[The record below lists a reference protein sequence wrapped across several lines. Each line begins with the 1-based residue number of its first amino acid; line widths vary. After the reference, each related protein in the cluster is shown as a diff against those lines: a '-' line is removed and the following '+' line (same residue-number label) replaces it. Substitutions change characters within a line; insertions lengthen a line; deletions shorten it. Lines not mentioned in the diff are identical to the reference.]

1 MGTRGAILGVNPE
14 PRLRSLDAFRGLTIA
29 GMLLVNN
36 PGSWDHVYPPLDHAE
51 WNGWTPTD
59 LIFPFFLFIVGVALA
74 MSLARRR
81 DRGASRSELLRKI
94 IIRSLVIIAVGIL
107 LNGFP
112 RYDLATL
119 RLPGV
124 LQRIG
129 LVYLVSASVWVL
141 LPLRAVVALVLVL
154 LSGYWALMTLVPVP
168 GFGPGHLEPVGNL
181 AQYLD
186 QLLLRGHMWR
196 PEWDPE
202 GLLSTMPA
210 IATCLLGALTG
221 EWLQHSRPTARV
233 SAILLLAGVALTA
246 AGLGWGHW
254 FPINKSLWT
263 SSYVV
268 FTAGAAL
275 ILLAACYWLIETG
288 GVEGWARPAYVFGVN
303 PLLAFVGSGL
313 MARILGRMQVG
324 SGEGAIPLQRWL
336 YERLCASW
344 AGPLNGSLV
353 YAMGFVGLWLLLMW
367 PVYRRGWR
375 IRA

>member
-1 MGTRGAILGVNPE
+1 MGTRSATLGVNPE

-94 IIRSLVIIAVGIL
+94 VIRSLVIIAVGIL

-233 SAILLLAGVALTA
+233 AAILLLAGVALTA

>member
-1 MGTRGAILGVNPE
+1 
-14 PRLRSLDAFRGLTIA
+14 
-29 GMLLVNN
+29 
-36 PGSWDHVYPPLDHAE
+36 
-51 WNGWTPTD
+51 
-59 LIFPFFLFIVGVALA
+59 

-233 SAILLLAGVALTA
+233 AAILLLAGVALTA